1 MIGIMNIVAIDK
13 ILFSCIA
20 KSIDVHKPIIITNV
34 FSKICIFFLIE
45 FFLQYFMYVQIK
57 VENMIIKLANVYRL
71 FNLTAKIQRGKTIT
85 NETNVQKRIRELILI
100 ILSKKFFI

>member
-45 FFLQYFMYVQIK
+45 FFLQYFMYV
-57 VENMIIKLANVYRL
+57 
-71 FNLTAKIQRGKTIT
+71 
-85 NETNVQKRIRELILI
+85 
-100 ILSKKFFI
+100 